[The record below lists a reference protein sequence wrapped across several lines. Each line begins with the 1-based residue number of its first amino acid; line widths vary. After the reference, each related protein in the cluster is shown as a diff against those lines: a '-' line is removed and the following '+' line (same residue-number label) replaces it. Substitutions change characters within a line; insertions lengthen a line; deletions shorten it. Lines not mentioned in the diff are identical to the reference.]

1 MTIFKKQSEM
11 DALFTLLNKSPVPY
25 DEDGELNTSYNN
37 AMFWWEINEI
47 TLSPLPQSVC
57 LSAADILYNRFYWF
71 TRFIARSQTL
81 YGIDAGLEQQ
91 QFQIIEAMDH
101 ESSIDMEE
109 CCHIREAIELE
120 VGYRSGYRS

>member
-81 YGIDAGLEQQ
+81 
-91 QFQIIEAMDH
+91 
-101 ESSIDMEE
+101 
-109 CCHIREAIELE
+109 
-120 VGYRSGYRS
+120 